1 MNALKLFAAGIVMC
15 LVAAGARAEDSDLA
29 KMLVGKWEITKSAE
43 GAPPAGTIVEMTKD
57 GVVKVMH
64 KDKDGK
70 EVTMEGTYK
79 VEPHKFTCT
88 FKDGDK
94 EKKMVHTV
102 VKITAKDCTIKNDD
116 GTVIECKK
124 KS

>member
-1 MNALKLFAAGIVMC
+1 MNALKLLAAGIVMC
-15 LVAAGARAEDSDLA
+15 LVAAGARAEDTDLA

-43 GAPPAGTIVEMTKD
+43 GAPPVGTIVEMTKD
-57 GVVKVMH
+57 GVVKVMGKKGV
-64 KDKDGK
+64 KDF
-70 EVTMEGTYK
+70 TMEGTYK

-102 VKITAKDCTIKNDD
+102 MKITATDISFKNDD
-116 GTVIECKK
+116 GTVVECKK